1 MTIKF
6 ASVRSTALGVALAAA
21 AACSRGDRQAST
33 DSALARDL
41 ALASAQPAQPMF
53 QDTAIAPEPVQ
64 AGRAKAP
71 PEPVKAPAATRR
83 TTPKPRTPV
92 REPAPQPV
100 ETPAP
105 APVVVAAAPA
115 PAPVASI
122 GAGTGIGM
130 TSGSKICT
138 SALPG
143 DKFVATLNSGV
154 TGENGASLPAGA
166 SAVIEVASTSGTDD
180 NPVINFRLKSIV
192 VGDKTYPVS
201 SADVQPEA
209 ALERTKVQNAD
220 RNADKKKVIGGAI
233 AGAILGQMIGHNTKG
248 TVIGAAAGAAT
259 GAAVAKAG
267 EKFEGCLPAGSQ
279 FRVTLNSA
287 LVMS

>member
-1 MTIKF
+1 M
-6 ASVRSTALGVALAAA
+6 STKLSSIRVAALTAAVVAAA
-21 AACSRGDRQAST
+21 GCSRGDKKAET
-33 DSALARDL
+33 DSTLARDL
-41 ALASAQPAQPMF
+41 ALASAQPAMPTF
-53 QDTAIAPEPVQ
+53 QDTAIAPAPVQ
-64 AGRAKAP
+64 AGRAKTP
-71 PEPVKAPAATRR
+71 PEPTRAQAAPRRTAPAPR
-83 TTPKPRTPV
+83 TTPRQ
-92 REPAPQPV
+92 PAPQPT
-100 ETPAP
+100 EAPAP
-105 APVVVAAAPA
+105 APVATVPAPA

-122 GAGTGIGM
+122 GAGTGVNV

-143 DKFVATLNSGV
+143 EKFVATLNSGV

-166 SAVIEVASTSGTDD
+166 TAVIEVASTSGTDD
-180 NPVINFRLKSIV
+180 NPTINFRLKSIV

-201 SADVQPEA
+201 ADVQPEA
-209 ALERTKVQNAD
+209 TLVRTKVQNPD
-220 RNADKKKVIGGAI
+220 GNADKKKVIGGAI

-267 EKFEGCLPAGSQ
+267 EKYEGCLPAGSQ
-279 FRVTLNSA
+279 FRLTLNSA